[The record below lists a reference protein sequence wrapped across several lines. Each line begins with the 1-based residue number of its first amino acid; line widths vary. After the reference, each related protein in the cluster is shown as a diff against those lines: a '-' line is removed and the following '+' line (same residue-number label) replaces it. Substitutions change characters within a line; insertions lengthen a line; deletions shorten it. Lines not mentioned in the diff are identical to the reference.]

1 MPSTTS
7 TSSSTDLT
15 SIKNNEVIVD
25 ANKSIVTHPTE
36 EVTNKQAMQIIND
49 TSTSTSEVI
58 NHYISQTTSIPQ
70 SASIN
75 YIGDV
80 NIEAYVRRQKID
92 FVTYNMRPSRRVYS
106 FFDDKNV
113 TDLIQKPNII
123 ELDNNASYIGIQPF
137 ALKNLNVINTNDPV
151 INKQIDASREVV
163 FFGNNSSVYAYV
175 YFTER
180 TSTGNTRLYVS
191 EIIADNT
198 IPSITTGTKVRAL
211 SSKSGVIGVIAF
223 PSVRSNVVSYQH
235 NSGILRYNTEV
246 PSFTSSSNVWYT
258 TSANTY
264 GTSNTFF
271 NKKVVTLAL
280 DASSVNNYYV
290 GNTITIVN
298 SLVPGETANIISYN
312 GSTKTAVV
320 EPAFKGLYGGDET
333 FIYTIG
339 DPREGTSSNNSLY
352 TTTKGFIGGSLY
364 IPPPWKSGKYFWKIG
379 EKLLKISDSINNRS
393 KDATTIAE
401 YVYNTFGLNIGKG
414 QLTIDYFTNAV
425 TGQGTDSINSLQPAV
440 IPITPPTNVGDPII
454 LPEVDTGTNDVTK
467 SIRTSF
473 LAQSFLIS
481 ESEYPKGF
489 FIPYIDLFFANKGT
503 LGIELQ
509 IRPIVN
515 GYPDSKN
522 ILPNAVAFHEAE
534 DVNVSDSPSTS
545 DSNTFTRFAFKS
557 PVYVLPGQEYAMC
570 ISTNDYDYDIYI
582 AELGENTIGSNRKVS
597 QQPYSGS
604 VFRSQNSST
613 YEPIQSEDLMFV
625 IHKCQFVSDGYIEF
639 NEEKR
644 LDRQNGLFNY
654 YYDGNTAF
662 DAFQIHTNV
671 IKLPATDVI
680 YNYKATTLATNT
692 MDAEYDV
699 FKPETKIILGNRKTV
714 YAPVIGN
721 KSFMMR
727 VDLATSNRD
736 VSPILYKEQQQLYT
750 MATLINNMGVRPS
763 LISVANTGTGYT
775 YTNTSVAFSG
785 TTGSGANGTIAVQFE
800 DYTSGK
806 VAGIYMDEQG
816 SGYYGDIDVSL
827 TSSDGSNAVLT
838 VSSETDSSGGP
849 SIARYISKTITLA
862 PQFDAGDLRVY
873 LTAIRPQEANI
884 EVYYKVKNPYDE
896 DEISNKNWVRM
907 ERVTGTTEYSPDL
920 GTPIEYE
927 YRPSLS
933 ANAIVY
939 STSTATFTSFN
950 QFKIKIVL
958 ASSGTSF
965 TQIPYVYDMRAVA
978 LPADTF

>member
-1 MPSTTS
+1 MPSTTT

-15 SIKNNEVIVD
+15 SITGSEINVD
-25 ANKSIVTHPTE
+25 PNRNIVTHPTE
-36 EVTNKQAMQIIND
+36 EVTNEQAMQIISD
-49 TSTSTSEVI
+49 TSTSTSEVV

-70 SASIN
+70 STSIS
-75 YIGDV
+75 YVGDV
-80 NIEAYVRRQKID
+80 NIQAYVRKQKID
-92 FVTYNMRPSRRVYS
+92 FVSYNMRPNRRVYP
-106 FFDDKNV
+106 FFDGKSVVN
-113 TDLIQKPNII
+113 LIQKPNII
-123 ELDNNASYIGIQPF
+123 ELDNSASYIGIHPL
-137 ALKNLNVINTNDPV
+137 ALKNLDVINTNDPV
-151 INKQIDASREVV
+151 INKQIDTSREIVYL
-163 FFGNNSSVYAYV
+163 GNNASVFAYV

-191 EIIADNT
+191 EIITDNSV
-198 IPSITTGTKVRAL
+198 PSITTGTKVR
-211 SSKSGVIGVIAF
+211 SVPSKSGLSIF

-235 NSGILRYNTEV
+235 NSGILRYNTEI
-246 PSFTSSSNVWYT
+246 PAYSSSSNVFYSV
-258 TSANTY
+258 SANTY
-264 GTSNTFF
+264 GTSNTLFD
-271 NKKVVTLAL
+271 KKVVTLAR
-280 DASSVNNYYV
+280 DASSVNDYYV

-298 SLVPGETANIISYN
+298 SVIPGETANIVSYN
-312 GSTKTAVV
+312 GSSKVAVV

-333 FIYTIG
+333 YIYTIG
-339 DPREGTSSNNSLY
+339 DTREGTSSNNSLF
-352 TTTKGFIGGSLY
+352 TSTKGFFGGSLY
-364 IPPPWKSGKYFWKIG
+364 IPSPWKPGNYTWKVG
-379 EKLLKISDSINNRS
+379 EKLFKITDNPLNQSQ
-393 KDATTIAE
+393 DATTIAE
-401 YVYNTFGLNIGKG
+401 YVYNTFGLSIAKG

-425 TGQGTDSINSLQPAV
+425 TGQGTDSVTSIQPSLT
-440 IPITPPTNVGDPII
+440 PIAPPTNVGDPII
-454 LPEVDTGTNDVTK
+454 LPEIDSGSNDLTK
-467 SIRTSF
+467 SIRTTF

-522 ILPNAVAFHEAE
+522 ILPNAIAFMEAE
-534 DVNVSDSPSTS
+534 DVNVSDSPSFS
-545 DSNTFTRFAFKS
+545 DANTYTRFAFKS

-604 VFRSQNSST
+604 LFRSQNSST
-613 YEPIQSEDLMFV
+613 YDAIQSQDLMFV

-662 DAFQIHTNV
+662 DAFQVQTNI
-671 IKLPATDVI
+671 IKLPATDVT

-692 MDAEYDV
+692 MDAEYNV
-699 FKPETKIILGNRKTV
+699 IKPDSRILVLNRKTV

-721 KSFMMR
+721 RSFMMR
-727 VDLATSNRD
+727 VDLSTSNRD
-736 VSPILYKEQQQLYT
+736 VSPIVFKEQQQLYT

-785 TTGSGANGTIAVQFE
+785 TSGSGANGTIAVQYE
-800 DYTSGK
+800 DYTTGK
-806 VAGIYMDEQG
+806 VAGIYLDEQG
-816 SGYYGDIDVSL
+816 SGYYDNISVSL
-827 TSSDGSNAVLT
+827 TSTDGSGAVLA
-838 VSSETDSSGGP
+838 VSSETDPSGGP
-849 SIARYISKTITLA
+849 GIAKYISKTITLS
-862 PQFDAGDLRVY
+862 PNFEAGDLRVY
-873 LTAIRPQEANI
+873 LTAVRPQEANI

-896 DEISNKNWVRM
+896 DNIANKNWIRM
-907 ERVTGTTEYSPDL
+907 ERVTGTTEYSDAFA
-920 GTPIEYE
+920 PIEYE

-950 QFKIKIVL
+950 QFKIKIVM
-958 ASSGTSF
+958 ASSGTSL

-978 LPADTF
+978 LPPDEY